1 MEICA
6 VLLILSIALLF
17 LGLCLGLYSILKHH
31 YLTAPHFFEK
41 ALKFNDQIQ
50 LSHNSFS
57 LPASY
62 NIKRPTSQPHK
73 EFMES
78 FIDYSKEQPSRIA
91 YASTNNV
98 IDRPKP
104 KEEAEGAQ
112 KSDRSI
118 DFLLLYS
125 TRKGYASNNSRS
137 AHKPDHAELDLS
149 FLKQRYETEK
159 GLPGLK
165 EEIDL
170 VEKEISLQSRK
181 TLFEDQLSNEFA
193 HYNYLLALVLRNK
206 KKKPLRDHAVHNASL
221 YLILLFFLSLIA
233 VQAGPDSLKNFTIP
247 ALGIVLLLGLL
258 PFVIYSYQHTEEN
271 SLLLDM
277 QMEQRLR
284 GEDLADERMNAAILT
299 SQKNWLQGALVT
311 SFRAVGIAG
320 GLAALSNIS
329 TFNMEIAQPLFIGFI
344 VVIVLDVV
352 LIRNVM
358 IVAMTALCTGNL
370 KHRLVREKVRE
381 LIQIRL
387 QPLGLGLHDDTTT
400 AQRRLFTIQEP
411 RELGGSSD
419 NTEVIKLDPTRV
431 GVTLNP
437 RETFG
442 GEDDL
447 EAPPTKRGRLMS
459 FNDRTQKTEE
469 GLETIQ
475 DRKLP
480 IDKNIF
486 KGVELPES
494 RAELINMADNLSA
507 IDVPSKQEQ
516 DENLT
521 SIKLPTRESVK
532 DPKGT
537 LESQRTLPDDA
548 TIPVAA
554 SKSKEEI
561 NNESPTKKLP
571 TEPRE
576 STVGLFNQLQEVLN
590 TSFEERQKKNLQKS
604 SSGGAIQKSKETPRL
619 SAKEIK
625 KPLPQAPTTQEA
637 TRKSVLPT
645 PTTIAHTKRT
655 RATMEKTRSSSIEA
669 GSSNVPPLRYSRA
682 KRSVAH
688 IREGNNASASQ
699 ERKKEETTIPSLLLL
714 TKRPS
719 MINSNTGTTLNSLR
733 DAELDKTTQRNRTNR
748 TLSQNRVSRGGYS
761 SETPS
766 SIPGSLNYLEQ
777 DRSSQAMLR
786 FSDYASIHSR
796 ISLGGES
803 QCEFKSDVEN
813 LVKHFGGNN
822 KDGRSESEL
831 GDYLEG
837 SLSRFEYKLSAREHK
852 SRDHGL
858 GPIKENGYLSKK
870 RDSKQINE
878 TEMEDDILDSALKG
892 GSDWL
897 SYDVRLKKKR
907 GDRVSLPSGAN
918 RSRSNVN
925 ASTITDMEG
934 KRKMRKVTNS
944 GEFVDPGMNMDKL
957 EEISKSYG
965 FRLKHKGPHSALKD
979 MELQKMKRRFASM
992 DRTEDANETSV
1003 RLPKLNRTNNE
1014 RSADERRAVQSLKK
1028 VPSFPDVSKQGIKS
1042 QVIM

>member
-17 LGLCLGLYSILKHH
+17 FGLTLGLYQILKHH
-31 YLTAPHFFEK
+31 YRTAPHFLEK
-41 ALKFNDQIQ
+41 ALKFNDQAQ

-62 NIKRPTSQPHK
+62 NIKRPSSQPHK

-78 FIDYSKEQPSRIA
+78 FIDYSKEQPSRNA
-91 YASTNNV
+91 YASTSNV
-98 IDRPKP
+98 IDRPRP
-104 KEEAEGAQ
+104 KEDAEGAQ

-125 TRKGYASNNSRS
+125 TRKGYASNNSRTGGS
-137 AHKPDHAELDLS
+137 HNKPDHAELDLS

-159 GLPGLK
+159 PFPDLK
-165 EEIDL
+165 EDIDR
-170 VEKEISLQSRK
+170 VEKEISLK
-181 TLFEDQLSNEFA
+181 TRRSLFEDQLSNEFL

-206 KKKPLRDHAVHNASL
+206 KKKPYRDHAVHNASL

-247 ALGIVLLLGLL
+247 ALGMVLLVGLL
-258 PFVIYSYQHTEEN
+258 PLVIYSYQHTEEN
-271 SLLLDM
+271 SLLVDM
-277 QMEQRLR
+277 QMDQRLR
-284 GEDLADERMNAAILT
+284 GEDLADERMNAAILA
-299 SQKNWLQGALVT
+299 SHKSWLEGAFVT
-311 SFRAVGIAG
+311 GFRAVGIAG

-344 VVIVLDVV
+344 VVVVLDVILV
-352 LIRNVM
+352 RNVV

-370 KHRLVREKVRE
+370 KHRLLRERVRE
-381 LIQIRL
+381 LIQSRL
-387 QPLGLGLHDDTTT
+387 QPIGQGLHDDTT
-400 AQRRLFTIQEP
+400 APRRLFTIQEP
-411 RELGGSSD
+411 KEFGGSSD
-419 NTEVIKLDPTRV
+419 NTEVIKLDKTKIPV
-431 GVTLNP
+431 SLNP

-447 EAPPTKRGRLMS
+447 EAPATKRGRLMS
-459 FNDRTQKTEE
+459 FNDKEEEE
-469 GLETIQ
+469 GLEMIQ

-486 KGVELPES
+486 KGVEFPES
-494 RAELINMADNLSA
+494 RAELIMMADNISS
-507 IDVPSKQEQ
+507 IDPPSKQ

-532 DPKGT
+532 DNKGT
-537 LESQRTLPDDA
+537 LESERTVGNAEVID
-548 TIPVAA
+548 IQ
-554 SKSKEEI
+554 EG
-561 NNESPTKKLP
+561 NEASPTKKL

-576 STVGLFNQLQEVLN
+576 STVGLFNQLEEVLN
-590 TSFEERQKKNLQKS
+590 TSFEERQKKNLEKS
-604 SSGGAIQKSKETPRL
+604 ASGGAIQNEVQIEKQNSKETLPV
-619 SAKEIK
+619 AVVVATKEIRK
-625 KPLPQAPTTQEA
+625 TVNQEEA
-637 TRKSVLPT
+637 RKSIT
-645 PTTIAHTKRT
+645 HNKRIRET
-655 RATMEKTRSSSIEA
+655 ATMEKARSSSIES
-669 GSSNVPPLRYSRA
+669 GNVAARYARA
-682 KRSVAH
+682 KRSVAEF
-688 IREGNNASASQ
+688 RGAQNASASQ

-714 TKRPS
+714 SKRPS

-733 DAELDKTTQRNRTNR
+733 DAELDKNSYRNRTNR
-748 TLSQNRVSRGGYS
+748 TLSQGRVTRVGGGYS
-761 SETPS
+761 SETPTS

-786 FSDYASIHSR
+786 FSDYASINSR

-803 QCEFKSDVEN
+803 QCEFKSDMEN
-813 LVKHFGGNN
+813 LVKHLRGGD
-822 KDGRSESEL
+822 KEGRSESEL

-858 GPIKENGYLSKK
+858 GPIKENGYLSRK

-878 TEMEDDILDSALKG
+878 TEMEDDILDSAIKG

-897 SYDVRLKKKR
+897 SYDVKLKKKR

-918 RSRSNVN
+918 RSRSGAHAAAN
-925 ASTITDMEG
+925 TTLTGDQEG
-934 KRKMRKVTNS
+934 KRKMRKVGNS
-944 GEFVDPGMNMDKL
+944 GEYVDPGMNIDKIS
-957 EEISKSYG
+957 EISKSYG
-965 FRLKHKGPHSALKD
+965 FRLKHKGPHSHLKD
-979 MELQKMKRRFASM
+979 LELQKMRAKRYSSL
-992 DRTEDANETSV
+992 DKTEDAANETSV
-1003 RLPKLNRTNNE
+1003 RLPKLSRTNNE
-1014 RSADERRAVQSLKK
+1014 RSVDERRAVQSLKK
-1028 VPSFPDVSKQGIKS
+1028 VPSFPDIQQGAKS